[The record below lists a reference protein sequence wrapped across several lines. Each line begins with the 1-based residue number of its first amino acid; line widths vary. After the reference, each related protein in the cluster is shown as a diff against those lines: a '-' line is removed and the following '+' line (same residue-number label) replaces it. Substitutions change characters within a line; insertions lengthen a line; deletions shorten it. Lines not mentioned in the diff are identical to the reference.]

1 MALDNSADYEA
12 LRREIRD
19 NLNEAALSIQAATTD
34 LKNVQHL
41 GAPAALFVA
50 CENTLRAVECIK
62 DATEFIFRVMENE
75 HPGKTLQKYC
85 ERRILKQPPERVIN
99 EIIGVL
105 LVFERDALEY
115 RKRPRNS
122 QAAEY
127 WARQWFDSVETI
139 YKIVKKYLEA
149 ANG

>member
-12 LRREIRD
+12 TRREIRD

-34 LKNVQHL
+34 LQAVQEL
-41 GAPAALFVA
+41 GALGAA
-50 CENTLRAVECIK
+50 CENVTRAVECVK

-75 HPGKTLQKYC
+75 HPGNALQKYS
-85 ERRILKQPPERVIN
+85 ERRILKQPPEKAIN

-105 LVFERDALEY
+105 LVFERDAREY
-115 RKRPRNS
+115 RNRPRNP

-127 WARQWFDSVETI
+127 WAHQWYESVETI
-139 YKIVKKYLEA
+139 YKIVKKYLGA
-149 ANG
+149 AENG

>member
-12 LRREIRD
+12 LRHEIRN

-34 LKNVQHL
+34 LQAVQAL
-41 GAPAALFVA
+41 GALGTA
-50 CENTLRAVECIK
+50 CDNVTRAVECVK

-75 HPGKTLQKYC
+75 HPGNTLQKYR
-85 ERRILKQPPERVIN
+85 ERYILKQPPERVIN

-105 LVFERDALEY
+105 LVFERDVLEY
-115 RKRPRNS
+115 RNRPCNPK
-122 QAAEY
+122 AAEY

-149 ANG
+149 AANG